1 VLERRAA
8 ERLLGDDDPV
18 AAPKMTLEDL
28 LLRHGAV
35 TAEQLEQAHAEQQSW
50 GGEIGRTLVEM
61 GIISEPLLMKAY
73 AHLHGFP
80 VSQPDREAIPKP
92 VIDLVP
98 VQVCEQLGIIPVGL
112 DVARK
117 TIRIATSR
125 PTDKAHLAELTR
137 ATGSR
142 VDVAAA
148 AADAIERAIRRHY
161 YGEGVAE
168 PGSPP
173 APPNESAQDAD
184 SGAQFARMM
193 HMEAALEAL
202 KAEVEQA
209 GVRHPEFTSLMARVE
224 RLEQQMLEEGDTA
237 RAFVAV
243 LIRRGI
249 VSQDEVPPFWR
260 PGTGKVALARLPL
273 AKKPG

>member
-1 VLERRAA
+1 
-8 ERLLGDDDPV
+8 
-18 AAPKMTLEDL
+18 MTLEDL

-35 TAEQLEQAHAEQQSW
+35 TPEQLEKARAEQQSW
-50 GGEIGRTLVEM
+50 GGEIGRTLVELGM
-61 GIISEPLLMKAY
+61 ISEPLLMKAY

-80 VSQPDREAIPKP
+80 VSQPDQEAIPKP

-98 VQVCEQLGIIPVGL
+98 VQLCEQLGIIPVGV
-112 DVARK
+112 DVTRK

-125 PTDKAHLAELTR
+125 PTDKTHLAEVTR

-161 YGEGVAE
+161 YGEG
-168 PGSPP
+168 
-173 APPNESAQDAD
+173 APPEDEEVLADAVVEDAPSQPSAQF
-184 SGAQFARMM
+184 GRMVQ
-193 HMEAALEAL
+193 MEAALEAL
-202 KAEVEQA
+202 KTEVHAA
-209 GVRHPEFTSLMARVE
+209 GVKHPEFTSLFARVE

-237 RAFVAV
+237 RAFVAL
-243 LIRRGI
+243 LIRRG
-249 VSQDEVPPFWR
+249 VVTEDEVPPFWR
-260 PGTGKVALARLPL
+260 PGTGKVALVKLPL